1 MFLDH
6 IFDFGIVESGRK
18 LSNGPLSLEELTE
31 LVLDKEQNFANL
43 SMGHLRGQLHCVSS
57 FR

>member
-31 LVLDKEQNFANL
+31 LVLD
-43 SMGHLRGQLHCVSS
+43 
-57 FR
+57 